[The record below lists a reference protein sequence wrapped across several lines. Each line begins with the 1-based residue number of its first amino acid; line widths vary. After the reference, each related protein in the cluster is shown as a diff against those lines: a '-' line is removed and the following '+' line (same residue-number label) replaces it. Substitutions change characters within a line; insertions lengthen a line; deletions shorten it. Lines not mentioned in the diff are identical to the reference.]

1 MKPSISRF
9 TQMDDWI
16 FEVKMVRAL
25 RVKKYGEP
33 YTALATLTANG
44 ESMYIDSQLTRDN
57 EDFSRKD
64 FMTFVKFCE
73 GLEMKNIIYDKVKDG
88 VRHPRIIDINRNSNA
103 KPVPV
108 VQLVKS

>member
-25 RVKKYGEP
+25 RVRKYGEP

-44 ESMYIDSQLTRDN
+44 ESMYIDSQLTR
-57 EDFSRKD
+57 EDDEFSRKD
-64 FMTFVKFCE
+64 FMTFVKFCQN
-73 GLEMKNIIYDKVKDG
+73 LEMKSIIYDKVKNG
-88 VRHPRIIDINRNSNA
+88 VRHPRIIDLKNKEQVA
-103 KPVPV
+103 PV
-108 VQLVKS
+108 VRLVK

>member
-44 ESMYIDSQLTRDN
+44 ESMYIDSQLTREN

-64 FMTFVKFCE
+64 FMTFVRFCE
-73 GLEMKNIIYDKVKDG
+73 SLEMKNIVYDKVKDG
-88 VRHPRIIDINRNSNA
+88 VRHPRIIEINRDA
-103 KPVPV
+103 KPVPI